1 MSHSTVL
8 DVLIVYNGHIA
19 TSASDTPTMPFAL
32 GTANAA
38 YAYFLTTCRVLG
50 LRAGLSSSLDTLGA
64 GLCASYWSYTNHAW
78 VKNNLPC
85 RGKQIFD
92 KFSPKDE
99 SSRALRHLLFSNSSI
114 RSFNSYSLFKLFFDK
129 QKTHDALS
137 DYAIPTLTLKNLS
150 LDSIKKTCTALTKM
164 ISSHPYPRD
173 FGNKII
179 LKDRYGAGGRSIY
192 KFKSDDYGGI
202 QQTLKASPNLSF
214 IIQPLIKFDRGFK
227 YNNRFVSTDIRL
239 IYFKGKIVST
249 YLRMAK
255 SGDFRC
261 NQHQGG
267 SLAYLAQSAI
277 PKPVMTQSRSIAKI
291 LNKKSSLFTLD
302 FLLSNSG
309 HSYLL
314 EGNTGP
320 GLNWDPAD
328 KIDQVEAKKLIK
340 LIVKELLVRA
350 KSKSMQSVASLRPR
364 ARLRWR
370 RQTFSDRPVVTHVSP
385 TSH

>member
-38 YAYFLTTCRVLG
+38 YAYFLTTCRKLG
-50 LRAGLSSSLDTLGA
+50 LRAGLSSSLDIIGTGS
-64 GLCASYWSYTNHAW
+64 CRSYWTFLNQSW
-78 VKNNLPC
+78 IKNDYSC
-85 RGKQIFD
+85 RAKQIFD

-99 SSRALRHLLFSNSSI
+99 TSRALRHLLFSSSRI

-137 DYAIPTLTLKNLS
+137 DYTIPTLTLKNS
-150 LDSIKKTCTALTKM
+150 ALDSIKKTCTALTKM

-173 FGNKII
+173 FGNDII
-179 LKDRYGAGGRSIY
+179 LKDRYGAGGHSIY
-192 KFKSDDYGGI
+192 KFKSDDYVDI
-202 QQTLKASPNLSF
+202 QQTLQASPNLSF

-227 YNNRFVSTDIRL
+227 YQNRFVSTDIRL
-239 IYFKGKIVST
+239 IYFKDKIVST

-277 PKPVMTQSRSIAKI
+277 PKPVMTQSRVIAKI

-320 GLNWDPAD
+320 GLSWDPAD
-328 KIDQVEAKKLIK
+328 KIDQLEAKKLIR
-340 LIVKELLVRA
+340 LIVKTMAIRHQKSRPHHSPNHAYSPLQSTNHPSFLVI
-350 KSKSMQSVASLRPR
+350 
-364 ARLRWR
+364 
-370 RQTFSDRPVVTHVSP
+370 
-385 TSH
+385 